1 MDVLTKDYNE
11 FLDTYGLLRTESG
24 EIILRL
30 SEIMAQYNKN
40 VDGAIKLLKTYIG
53 QNGPD
58 NIMIA
63 RAKLALAD
71 YLLIAD
77 NVWDATL
84 YYSQVEKMYSDAPLG
99 HEAKFR
105 NAKLSFYRGD
115 FDWAKAQLDVLKSST
130 TELIAND
137 AMQLSLLIQEN
148 TGLDSI
154 VKPLRLYAEADLYIF
169 KNMYAE
175 ATVKLDSITRQYPKH
190 SLADEVL
197 MARATIAFKKRDY
210 AAALGYYEK
219 VYTEFSKDVLA
230 DDALYQAAVLN
241 EKFLNNKDLAKVLY
255 QKLILE
261 YPGSVYAV
269 EATDHYR
276 KLRGDNIN

>member
-1 MDVLTKDYNE
+1 
-11 FLDTYGLLRTESG
+11 
-24 EIILRL
+24 
-30 SEIMAQYNKN
+30 
-40 VDGAIKLLKTYIG
+40 
-53 QNGPD
+53 
-58 NIMIA
+58 MIA

-71 YLLIAD
+71 YLLVAD

-84 YYSQVEKMYSDAPLG
+84 YYSQVEKMYSNAPLG

-115 FDWAKAQLDVLKSST
+115 FEWAKAQLDVLKSST

-154 VKPLRLYAEADLYIF
+154 EKPMRLYAEADLYIF
-169 KNMYAE
+169 KGMYAE
-175 ATVKLDSITRQYPKH
+175 ATVKLDSITKEYPNH

-197 MARATIAFKKRDY
+197 MARASIAFKKRDY
-210 AAALGYYEK
+210 ATALGYYEK
-219 VYTEFSKDVLA
+219 VYTNYSKDILA
-230 DDALYQAAVLN
+230 DDAIYQAAILN
-241 EKFLNNKDLAKVLY
+241 EKYLNNKEKAKTLY

-276 KLRGDNIN
+276 KLRGDVVN